1 MKRFWMRSLTGQ
13 WVAFMLLALALS
25 QLLYFFIYRA
35 EQARTVQ
42 ELRRDEFLAR
52 SASVS
57 RLVDTVDPTLH
68 PEILRATSTAAVRF
82 WLASEAP
89 GDPADWQNTARDRL
103 LESSRP
109 PEASDLTTQA
119 DGHWESLSAES
130 QFGDSHARLMRLGK
144 WNGFGLA
151 VPAKNGLWLN
161 AVYAKPGAVTGPPPL
176 YYVSLGFTAV
186 LLSLVSIMVARR
198 VGRPLR
204 RLTEAAE
211 RLGRGEEVPPLP
223 EDGADDVRRTSI
235 AFNQMQ
241 SRLRRFVQDRT
252 RMVAAISHDL
262 RTPITSMRL
271 RAEFVE
277 DEETREKMISTLD
290 EMKAMTEATLAFARE
305 DATSEETR
313 SVDMN
318 ALLGSLCADLSELG
332 LQVDFAEGDRIPCN
346 CRPDALRRAFRNVIE
361 NGVRYGNRARVSV
374 AASDDDLEILVE
386 DDGPG
391 IAVADREKVFDPFVR
406 LEQSRNR
413 STGGV
418 GLGLSIAR
426 SIIRRHGGDI
436 ELMDGSPGLRVRLH
450 LPRQQPD

>member
-25 QLLYFFIYRA
+25 QVVYFFIYRA
-35 EQARTVQ
+35 EQARTVL

-57 RLVDTVDPTLH
+57 RLVNTVDPTLH
-68 PEILRATSTAAVRF
+68 PEILRATSTASVRF
-82 WLASEAP
+82 WLTSETP
-89 GDPADWQNTARDRL
+89 GDPVNWQKTASSRL
-103 LESSRP
+103 LESLHP
-109 PEASDLTTQA
+109 PEASDLTIQA
-119 DGHWESLSAES
+119 DARWEKLPADNP
-130 QFGDSHARLMRLGK
+130 FGDAPPQLMRLGK
-144 WNGFGLA
+144 WNAFGLA
-151 VPAKNGLWLN
+151 VPVKNGLWLN
-161 AVYAKPGAVTGPPPL
+161 AVYAKPGTASGPPPL

-186 LLSLVSIMVARR
+186 LLSLVSVIVARR

-204 RLTEAAE
+204 RLTGAAE

-223 EDGADDVRRTSI
+223 EEGADDIRRTSI

-241 SRLRRFVQDRT
+241 SRLGRFVQDRT

-277 DEETREKMISTLD
+277 DPETREKMISTLD

-313 SVDMN
+313 CIDMN
-318 ALLGSLCADLSELG
+318 ALLGSLCADLAELG
-332 LQVDFAEGDRIPCN
+332 WEVDFTEGDRIPCN
-346 CRPDALRRAFRNVIE
+346 CRPDSLRRAFRNLIE
-361 NGVRYGNRARVSV
+361 NGVRYGNRVRVSLS
-374 AASDDDLEILVE
+374 ASDQDLEILVE
-386 DDGPG
+386 DDGSG
-391 IAVADREKVFDPFVR
+391 IAPADREKVFDPFVR
-406 LEQSRNR
+406 LEDSRNR
-413 STGGV
+413 GTGGA

-436 ELMDGSPGLRVRLH
+436 ELLDGSPGLRVRLH
-450 LPRQQPD
+450 LPRQQRG